1 MICWSDA
8 KSGTPL
14 CVTKRFQ
21 DRLLYLFHQ
30 SYRSIEKTAD
40 DIEASLPQNSI
51 RKRTQGKV
59 TFFVSS
65 ASSNTIISK
74 MFFDL
79 QKDTVVETFSSFDK
93 FEILFS
99 D

>member
-1 MICWSDA
+1 M
-8 KSGTPL
+8 
-14 CVTKRFQ
+14 
-21 DRLLYLFHQ
+21 
-30 SYRSIEKTAD
+30 
-40 DIEASLPQNSI
+40 PQNSI